1 MKKLIYS
8 IVLLMLTAMSVHAQV
23 QLLLPPTEQEKA
35 ELKKLIKNYEVY
47 VNNMTSKTV
56 AISAK
61 KLASVKYMRENLMK
75 GNVFFIN
82 DLDTT
87 DPSKKFPFLTYM
99 NKLDGSYG
107 GASVHTVSS
116 TLLFDK
122 IKFDQWRRFYY
133 AEIKTN
139 ETIQWKEWV
148 SKKKLITDS
157 ITKVADSVVVA
168 DTLIKTKNVKLSF
181 FIRFDKMGTGY
192 TNYKLW
198 AITGPGE
205 MPELPPLE
213 PLQQWWSSLSPEWK
227 ASVKALRTMEEYPA
241 EADIQKL
248 TYQPELDF
256 TNAVMTTY
264 EPLSKFTN
272 VKKLTIAGASIN
284 NFEPLSKMS
293 GLIYLDITKSK
304 IESIEGIQNL
314 TKLEEFYCIGNK
326 LTTIAPIAACIS
338 LIKFNCSEND
348 LEDISYVKDLINL
361 KELNVSLN
369 IKLKNI
375 DAVKSLINMEKIS
388 FRKIEIKDLTP
399 VQNMPNLV
407 YLDAYNTGVTS
418 LEPIRNM
425 QKIFHLDLSSNK
437 ITTLDPIRSYKYL
450 LRLYLNTSSIQDYSI
465 IDNFTLLRE
474 LDISNCPQIKTL
486 GGIHKLDF
494 LTSLKCIHTNIDK
507 GEIAR
512 FKKNHPN
519 CGVTY
524 Y

>member
-1 MKKLIYS
+1 MKNQLYS
-8 IVLLMLTAMSVHAQV
+8 LLLLLCLSLSTQAQV
-23 QLLLPPTEQEKA
+23 QLLLPPTEPEKA
-35 ELKKLIKNYEVY
+35 ELKKIIKNYETY
-47 VNNMTSKTV
+47 VNTMTSKTV
-56 AISAK
+56 ATDAK

-75 GNVFFIN
+75 GTVYFLN
-82 DLDTT
+82 DLDTVDT
-87 DPSKKFPFLTYM
+87 SKKFPFLTYM
-99 NKLDGSYG
+99 NKLEASYG
-107 GASVHTVSS
+107 GGSVHTVSS

-133 AEIKTN
+133 AEIKTSK
-139 ETIQWKEWV
+139 TIQWKV
-148 SKKKLITDS
+148 VVNTKKLVTDS
-157 ITKVADSVVVA
+157 LTKKADSLVVA
-168 DTLIKTKNVKLSF
+168 DTLTKTKNFKLSF

-192 TNYKLW
+192 ANYKLW

-227 ASVKALRTMEEYPA
+227 TSLSTLRKIEEYPA
-241 EADIQKL
+241 ETDIEKL

-256 TNAVMTTY
+256 SNAVITTY
-264 EPLSKFTN
+264 EPLAKFTN
-272 VKKLTIAGASIN
+272 VKKLTVAGASIN
-284 NFEPLSKMS
+284 SFEPISKMS
-293 GLIYLDITKSK
+293 GLVYLDITKSK
-304 IESIEGIQNL
+304 IESIEGVQKL

-326 LTTIAPIAACIS
+326 LTTIAPVATCVS

-348 LEDISYVKDLINL
+348 LEDISAVKDLINL

-375 DAVKSLINMEKIS
+375 DAVKGLINMEKIS

-437 ITTLDPIRSYKYL
+437 ITTLDPIKNYRYL

-465 IDNFTLLRE
+465 IDNFNLLRE

>member
-1 MKKLIYS
+1 MKKTIYS
-8 IVLLMLTAMSVHAQV
+8 LFLFLFLSVSAHAQV
-23 QLLLPPTEQEKA
+23 QALLPPAEAEKTEF
-35 ELKKLIKNYEVY
+35 KKLIKNYEVY
-47 VNNMTSKTV
+47 VNTMTSKT
-56 AISAK
+56 ITTDAK

-75 GNVFFIN
+75 GTIFFIN
-82 DLDTT
+82 DLDTI

-99 NKLDGSYG
+99 NKLEGSYG
-107 GASVHTVSS
+107 GGSVHTISS

-133 AEIKTN
+133 AEVKTSK
-139 ETIQWKEWV
+139 TIQWKQLINR
-148 SKKKLITDS
+148 KKLVTDS
-157 ITKVADSVVVA
+157 ITKMADSVMVA
-168 DTLIKTKNVKLSF
+168 DTLTRTKNVKLTF
-181 FIRFDKMGTGY
+181 FIRFDKMGAGY
-192 TNYKLW
+192 ANYKLW

-213 PLQQWWSSLSPEWK
+213 PLQQWWSNLSPDWKTSLST
-227 ASVKALRTMEEYPA
+227 LRKIEEYPA
-241 EADIQKL
+241 EADIEKL

-264 EPLSKFTN
+264 EPLAKFTN
-272 VKKLTIAGASIN
+272 VKKLTVAGASIN
-284 NFEPLSKMS
+284 TFEPISKMS

-304 IESIEGIQNL
+304 IESIEGVQKL

-326 LTTIAPIAACIS
+326 LTTIAPIATCVS

-375 DAVKSLINMEKIS
+375 DAVKGLINMEKIS

-437 ITTLDPIRSYKYL
+437 ITTLDPIRNYKYL

>member
-1 MKKLIYS
+1 MKTQLYS
-8 IVLLMLTAMSVHAQV
+8 ILLLLCLTLSSQAQV
-23 QLLLPPTEQEKA
+23 QLMLPPTEPEKA
-35 ELKKLIKNYEVY
+35 EFKKLIKNYESY
-47 VNNMTSKTV
+47 VNTMTSKTV
-56 AISAK
+56 AADAK

-82 DLDTT
+82 DLDTVDT
-87 DPSKKFPFLTYM
+87 SKKFPFLTYM
-99 NKLDGSYG
+99 NKLESSYG
-107 GASVHTVSS
+107 GSSVHTVSS

-133 AEIKTN
+133 AEVKTSK
-139 ETIQWKEWV
+139 TIQWKV
-148 SKKKLITDS
+148 VVNTKKLVTDS
-157 ITKVADSVVVA
+157 LTKKADSVVVA
-168 DTLIKTKNVKLSF
+168 DTLTKTKNFKLTF

-192 TNYKLW
+192 ANYKLW
-198 AITGPGE
+198 SITGPGE

-213 PLQQWWSSLSPEWK
+213 PLQQWWTSLTPEWK
-227 ASVKALRTMEEYPA
+227 ASLRTLRTIDEYPSQ
-241 EADIQKL
+241 ADIEKL

-256 TNAVMTTY
+256 TNAVMATY
-264 EPLSKFTN
+264 EPLAKFTN
-272 VKKLTIAGASIN
+272 VKKLTVAGASIN
-284 NFEPLSKMS
+284 SFEPISKMS
-293 GLIYLDITKSK
+293 GLVYLDITKSK
-304 IESIEGIQNL
+304 ITSIEGVQKL

-326 LTTIAPIAACIS
+326 LTTIEPIATCVS
-338 LIKFNCSEND
+338 LIKFNCSENE
-348 LEDISYVKDLINL
+348 LEDISPVKELINL

-375 DAVKSLINMEKIS
+375 DAVRGLINMEKIS

-437 ITTLDPIRSYKYL
+437 ITTLDPIKNYRYL

-465 IDNFTLLRE
+465 IDNFNLLRE
-474 LDISNCPQIKTL
+474 LDISNCPQIKSL